1 MAGLRLCLRLKTHLQ
16 GGGAATL
23 RLHPCLSCRAGR
35 VGMDRPKSR
44 RRNSGGMEMAKRPLM
59 DVSDLVGDTPQAAP
73 APDVEEEVSTIYAR
87 IPRTLFMQLRRRAF
101 ELSEGKRKKVTQQ
114 DIITAALKKYFD
126 N

>member
-1 MAGLRLCLRLKTHLQ
+1 
-16 GGGAATL
+16 
-23 RLHPCLSCRAGR
+23 
-35 VGMDRPKSR
+35 
-44 RRNSGGMEMAKRPLM
+44 MAKRPLM
-59 DVSDLVGDTPQAAP
+59 DVSDLVADTPQPTSAP
-73 APDVEEEVSTIYAR
+73 EAEEEFSTIYAR

>member
-1 MAGLRLCLRLKTHLQ
+1 
-16 GGGAATL
+16 
-23 RLHPCLSCRAGR
+23 
-35 VGMDRPKSR
+35 
-44 RRNSGGMEMAKRPLM
+44 MAKRPLM

-73 APDVEEEVSTIYAR
+73 SPTSAPEMEEEFSTIYAR

-114 DIITAALKKYFD
+114 DIIIAALKKYFD

>member
-1 MAGLRLCLRLKTHLQ
+1 
-16 GGGAATL
+16 
-23 RLHPCLSCRAGR
+23 
-35 VGMDRPKSR
+35 
-44 RRNSGGMEMAKRPLM
+44 MAKRPLM

-73 APDVEEEVSTIYAR
+73 APEVEEEFSTIYAR
-87 IPRTLFMQLRRRAF
+87 IPRTLFMQIRRRAF

>member
-1 MAGLRLCLRLKTHLQ
+1 
-16 GGGAATL
+16 
-23 RLHPCLSCRAGR
+23 
-35 VGMDRPKSR
+35 
-44 RRNSGGMEMAKRPLM
+44 MAKRPLM

-73 APDVEEEVSTIYAR
+73 APDVDEEFSTIYAR

-114 DIITAALKKYFD
+114 DIITAALKKYFE